1 MSQSYPPDP
10 PNGRS
15 NPRLDEIIAI
25 IVALATMGTILF
37 WTLSHPNRKLT
48 LTPDQT
54 PPQTQTSSENQT
66 LSKILEDSLPDGVS
80 APSGTT
86 SQPPTTATTPAP
98 TVNQPWWI
106 ALGLVPQTAPDTSIA
121 TSPQPQVTPVPPETT
136 NINPTETA
144 CPTQPNGGNICSTTP
159 PPVTTKST
167 PQTAK
172 SSLIP
177 EGYWASPFVVYFIN
191 KNWATGSDQ
200 KPLKPDEKITRGE
213 FAAQLEKAF
222 NKQPEQPPIKFK
234 DVPQNFW
241 AKPALKEVTQS
252 GFLVGYPGDI
262 FRPKQEIP
270 RVQVLVALASGL
282 ELKPPT
288 NPQQTLKIFTDANQ
302 IPPWAIEG
310 VAAATEA
317 GLVVNYPDKNTLNP
331 NQTATYG
338 EVSSMIYQG
347 LVYRGKA
354 QPIASD
360 YIVNSP

>member
-15 NPRLDEIIAI
+15 NSRLDEIIAI

-37 WTLSHPNRKLT
+37 WILSHPDKKLA
-48 LTPDQT
+48 LNPNQT
-54 PPQTQTSSENQT
+54 PPETQTSSENQT

-80 APSGTT
+80 PLSGTT
-86 SQPPTTATTPAP
+86 PQPPTTSTTPET
-98 TVNQPWWI
+98 TVNQPGSATW
-106 ALGLVPQTAPDTSIA
+106 GLVPQTTPDTSIA
-121 TSPQPQVTPVPPETT
+121 ASPQPQVTPVPPQTT
-136 NINPTETA
+136 NIAPTKSA
-144 CPTQPNGGNICSTTP
+144 CSTQRQGGNICSTTP
-159 PPVTTKST
+159 PPLTTKST

-172 SSLIP
+172 SSIIP

-191 KNWATGSDQ
+191 KNWATGSNQ
-200 KPLKPDEKITRGE
+200 KPFKPDQKITRGE
-213 FAAQLEKAF
+213 FATQLERAF
-222 NKQPEQPPIKFK
+222 DEQSEKPPIQFK

-252 GFLVGYPGDI
+252 GFLVGYPGDT
-262 FRPKQEIP
+262 FQPKQEIS

-282 ELKPPT
+282 ELKTPT
-288 NPQQTLKIFTDANQ
+288 NPQQTLKIFKDANQ

-331 NQTATYG
+331 NQSATFG
-338 EVSSMIYQG
+338 EAASIIYQG
-347 LVYRGKA
+347 LVYRGKV

-360 YIVNSP
+360 YVVNSR